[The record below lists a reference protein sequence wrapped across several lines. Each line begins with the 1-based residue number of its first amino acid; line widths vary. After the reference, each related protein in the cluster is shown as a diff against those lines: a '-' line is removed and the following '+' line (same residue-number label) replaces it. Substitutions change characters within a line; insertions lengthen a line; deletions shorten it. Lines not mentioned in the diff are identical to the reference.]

1 LTVAGKEVT
10 VAPIL
15 SSVVRSFHWLEG
27 TVDISALN
35 GQYES
40 AAAILAAQ
48 GLPQGDDYALTPSP
62 LRFDDGGHFRLEVSG
77 VERLSTLEAMID
89 EAQRRDIHI
98 HRIVAFA
105 AGATLLDRGELRA
118 FAELA
123 AERQIQ
129 VIACPGPRGG
139 WDSGRQAQT
148 SEGAISGR
156 RVRGSDNLRFLIDD
170 YVRIFSCGFRGALVW
185 DEGVLEVLS
194 KARAAG
200 SIPPDALFKVSVY
213 TGHANPASI
222 RILERLG
229 AGSLNPVGDLSRPM
243 LAAIRAAVKIPL
255 DVWAIA
261 FDSFGGMNRLWEA
274 GEIAEIAAPC
284 YFKVEPGDAEGN
296 TYTAWADPAF
306 HERLVRHKVRHASV
320 LLELAA
326 QTAPEV
332 KPSPAPSARLEPA
345 LSAS

>member
-1 LTVAGKEVT
+1 MGTD
-10 VAPIL
+10 
-15 SSVVRSFHWLEG
+15 
-27 TVDISALN
+27 TVDLADLSGQRLN
-35 GQYES
+35 

-48 GLPQGDDYALTPSP
+48 GLSPTDDYALTPSP
-62 LRFDDGGHFRLEVSG
+62 LRFEDGGHFRLEISG

-89 EAQRRDIHI
+89 EADQRDIHI

-123 AERQIQ
+123 AEHQID

-139 WDSGRQAQT
+139 WDSGRQART
-148 SEGAISGR
+148 DEGAISGR

-170 YVRIFSCGFRGALVW
+170 YLRIFACGFRGALVW
-185 DEGVLEVLS
+185 DEGVLDVLA

-200 SIPPDALFKVSVY
+200 SLPPDAVFKVSVY

-243 LAAIRAAVKIPL
+243 LAAIRAAVRIPL

-261 FDSFGGMNRLWEA
+261 FESFGGMNRLWEA
-274 GEIAEIAAPC
+274 GEIAAVASPC

-306 HERLVRHKVRHASV
+306 HDQLVRHKVRHAGV

-326 QTAPEV
+326 QTAPDV
-332 KPSPAPSARLEPA
+332 VPSPAPSARREPA
-345 LSAS
+345 LVHPSAPS